1 MLDHLGLV
9 AGMYDELGL
18 GDVLDQATQ
27 QTPATRVVT
36 VGHAVKAMG
45 LNGLGVVH
53 QPLSLVPMFFQNT
66 PTQRLIASGVEAQPR
81 HDDTLGR
88 ALETLY
94 ETGVTALYRLMAA
107 TAAHRRRLTPTC
119 AHLESTSFH
128 VDGCYN
134 SGEEP
139 DAHVMHM
146 TRGDRR
152 DPPA

>member
-1 MLDHLGLV
+1 
-9 AGMYDELGL
+9 
-18 GDVLDQATQ
+18 
-27 QTPATRVVT
+27 
-36 VGHAVKAMG
+36 
-45 LNGLGVVH
+45 
-53 QPLSLVPMFFQNT
+53 MFFQNT
-66 PTQRLIASGVEAQPR
+66 PTQHLIASGVEAQPR

-94 ETGVTALYRLMAA
+94 ETGVTALYRLMSA

-139 DAHVMHM
+139 DAHVIHM
-146 TRGDRR
+146 TRGYRR
-152 DPPA
+152 DHRPDLNQVMLDVMVEHQAGMPVLMRPLSGHTSASTVLT